1 MSIVFARARARVRAA
16 KVAAQRSAAPVETA
30 EATRE
35 TKAAAPPAASTD
47 PPQQKPVKGP
57 SRRRP

>member
-1 MSIVFARARARVRAA
+1 MRAA
-16 KVAAQRSAAPVETA
+16 KFAAQRSAAPVETA
-30 EATRE
+30 EATHE